1 MQRADLENRFVD
13 FSVGIIEITKTLD
26 KDLTGQY
33 YGGQL
38 LRSGGSPALH
48 YGEALGAESTKD
60 FIHKLSI
67 ALKELRET
75 YNNLKIIKRAALT
88 PNTARLNALLIECNE
103 LISIIYDTIK
113 TSRKKLASS

>member
-1 MQRADLENRFVD
+1 MNRKDLENRLIN

-26 KDLTGQY
+26 KDLAGQY

-67 ALKELRET
+67 ALKELRES
-75 YNNLKIIKRAALT
+75 YNNLLIIKRANLSTNATRLDALT
-88 PNTARLNALLIECNE
+88 AECNE
-103 LISIIYDTIK
+103 LISIMYATIK
-113 TSRKKLASS
+113 TSKKKLATY